1 MKAKLCGSN
10 LSGELAT
17 TSRVPDLCYL
27 APEKVETMGFI
38 KGFLDRVFGS
48 TEPPRPAGPAFS
60 SSAQSIPKPRA
71 DEFPDAT
78 INDIQRIR
86 GEVKKRMDAE
96 RARVEAELGLDEK
109 KKRLEKAQAYLRKA
123 DVERMFNTIL
133 RETWHWPSWL
143 EKGELDDLPR
153 LGIEVTEVEKTVT
166 LENNHRRHGFTVA
179 IGSQSYGIEIL
190 DKGRGYTPDGHGDRY
205 GDITLTRGG
214 DELFV
219 CTINEVGSDYRDWKL
234 SLYGLKVLKDVS
246 WLPDIA
252 GFAEIIAHRA
262 SHKQKA
268 WNDKRVIQDAAG
280 IIDPTAKR
288 P

>member
-1 MKAKLCGSN
+1 
-10 LSGELAT
+10 
-17 TSRVPDLCYL
+17 
-27 APEKVETMGFI
+27 MGFI
-38 KGFLDRVFGS
+38 KGFLDGVFGS
-48 TEPPRPAGPAFS
+48 TETVRPAGPAFPS
-60 SSAQSIPKPRA
+60 SPQSTAKLGSE
-71 DEFPDAT
+71 EFPDAT
-78 INDIQRIR
+78 LDDVQRIR
-86 GEVKKRMDAE
+86 GEVKRRMDAE
-96 RARVEAELGLDEK
+96 RAGVEAELGLDEK

-153 LGIEVTEVEKTVT
+153 LGLEVTEVEKTVT
-166 LENNHRRHGFTVA
+166 LDNNHRRHGFTVA
-179 IGSQSYGIEIL
+179 VGSESYSIAIL
-190 DKGRGYTPDGHGDRY
+190 DKGRGYTPDGYGNRY
-205 GDITLTRGG
+205 GDISLTRGG
-214 DELFV
+214 EELFV

-252 GFAEIIAHRA
+252 GFAEIISHRA

-268 WNDKRVIQDAAG
+268 WNDKRIIQDAAG
-280 IIDPTAKR
+280 IIDPTAKS

>member
-1 MKAKLCGSN
+1 
-10 LSGELAT
+10 
-17 TSRVPDLCYL
+17 
-27 APEKVETMGFI
+27 MGFI
-38 KGFLDRVFGS
+38 KSVLDRIFGS
-48 TEPPRPAGPAFS
+48 TEPVHPVFS
-60 SSAQSIPKPRA
+60 SIPQSTLKTGA

-78 INDIQRIR
+78 INDVQRIR
-86 GEVKKRMDAE
+86 GEVKRRMDAE
-96 RARVEAELGLDEK
+96 RAKVEAELGLDEK

-123 DVERMFNTIL
+123 DVERIFNTIL

-153 LGIEVTEVEKTVT
+153 LGIEITAVDKTVT
-166 LENNHRRHGFTVA
+166 LENNCRRHGFTVA
-179 IGSQSYGIEIL
+179 IGSQSYGIAIL
-190 DKGRGYTPDGHGDRY
+190 DKGRGYTPDGYSNRY
-205 GDITLTRGG
+205 GDITLTRGD

-234 SLYGLKVLKDVS
+234 SLYGLKVLKDIS

-252 GFAEIIAHRA
+252 GFAEIIAGRA

-268 WNDKRVIQDAAG
+268 WNDRRIIQDAAG

-288 P
+288 L

>member
-1 MKAKLCGSN
+1 V
-10 LSGELAT
+10 EVAT
-17 TSRVPDLCYL
+17 MS
-27 APEKVETMGFI
+27 FI
-38 KGFLDRVFGS
+38 KGLLDGVFGS
-48 TEPPRPAGPAFS
+48 TEPTRPTGPAFS
-60 SSAQSIPKPRA
+60 SGPPSTPEPGS

-78 INDIQRIR
+78 INDVQHIR
-86 GEVKKRMDAE
+86 AEVKRRMDAE
-96 RARVEAELGLDEK
+96 RAGVEAELGLDEK

-123 DVERMFNTIL
+123 DVERMFHTIL

-153 LGIEVTEVEKTVT
+153 LGLEVTEVEKTVT
-166 LENNHRRHGFTVA
+166 LENNHRRHGFTVV
-179 IGSQSYGIEIL
+179 IGGRPYGIAIL
-190 DKGRGYTPDGHGDRY
+190 DKGRGYTPDGYGDRY

-234 SLYGLKVLKDVS
+234 SLYGLRVLKDVS

-252 GFAEIIAHRA
+252 GFAEIIAQRA

-268 WNDKRVIQDAAG
+268 WNDRRIIQDAAG
-280 IIDPTAKR
+280 IIDPSAKS